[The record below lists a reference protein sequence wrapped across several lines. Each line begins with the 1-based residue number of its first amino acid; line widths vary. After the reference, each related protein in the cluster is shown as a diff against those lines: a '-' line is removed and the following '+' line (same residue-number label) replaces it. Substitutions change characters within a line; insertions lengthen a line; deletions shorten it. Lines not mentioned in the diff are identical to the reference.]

1 MVWVDAHSDIN
12 TVSSSSSGNM
22 HGMPVSFNI
31 PQLREEV
38 SQGDLSWLVPRLEPS
53 RLVYIGLRD
62 VESQERRELERLNIP
77 TYYMSDIDRMG
88 VRAAVEE
95 GLHRIDSTASRKIHL
110 SFDIDALD
118 PSEARATGTPV
129 RYGDGYLGKVIFSH
143 SLLNSIFILLYPN
156 LF

>member
-1 MVWVDAHSDIN
+1 
-12 TVSSSSSGNM
+12 M

-77 TYYMSDIDRMG
+77 AYYMSDIDRMG
-88 VRAAVEE
+88 VRAVVEE

-118 PSEARATGTPV
+118 PSEALATGTPV
-129 RYGDGYLGKVIFSH
+129 RYGDGYLEKVIVSH
-143 SLLNSIFILLYPN
+143 SLL
-156 LF
+156 